1 MERKSAMINNNLFVG
16 IDVSKNKHDVAVL
29 NCEKKN
35 ALKSFVI
42 QDNFKGYNELLSKLH
57 FLEEKYQPQT
67 FLIGMEATGDYW
79 KNLYHFLLNQKNGY
93 HVTVI
98 NPFQTRAFAKG
109 ELRRAKTDPVDAKDI
124 AQFMIEKS
132 PTPTPKISP
141 ELDSIK
147 DLDRQIYAIN
157 KQKTMTINRLR
168 LELLKNAPEIE
179 KAFRNL
185 GGRQILALLAQ
196 FPTAQDINKASL
208 TELGEVRFGIR
219 NFRIPTRLVKKVKEL
234 CKNSI
239 AYKTGPGSGWVV
251 QSLVR
256 RITQLLQEKELL
268 QKQIAD
274 MYNDFKEQ
282 QSVLTSIKGISINT
296 AIALEAYIG
305 DVTRF
310 PNVKKIVAYFGMNPT
325 VCKSGKSLKRS
336 SRLQK
341 KGNGIVRQKLFQAV
355 LCIISKK
362 QGPFYKYY
370 QRLVD
375 SGKPKMVAIGATMRK
390 LLGVAYAMLKK
401 QQKFDPE
408 KC

>member
-1 MERKSAMINNNLFVG
+1 MERKNAMINNNLFVG

-29 NCEKKN
+29 NCDKKN

-42 QDNFKGYNELLSKLH
+42 HDNFKGYNELLSKLYL
-57 FLEEKYQPQT
+57 LEGKYQPQT

-98 NPFQTRAFAKG
+98 NPFQTRAFAKA

-141 ELDSIK
+141 ALDCIK

-341 KGNGIVRQKLFQAV
+341 KGNGIVSQKLFQAV

>member
-1 MERKSAMINNNLFVG
+1 MINNNLFVG

-35 ALKSFVI
+35 VLKSFVI
-42 QDNFKGYNELLSKLH
+42 QDNFKGYNELWRKLEW
-57 FLEEKYQPQT
+57 LKEKYQPQKL
-67 FLIGMEATGDYW
+67 LIGMEATGDYW
-79 KNLYHFLLNQKNGY
+79 KNLYHFLSKQKNGY
-93 HVTVI
+93 HITVI
-98 NPFQTRAFAKG
+98 NPFQTRAFAKA

-141 ELDSIK
+141 ALDCIK

-185 GGRQILALLAQ
+185 AGRQILALLAR
-196 FPTAQDINKASL
+196 FPTAQAINKASL
-208 TELGEVRFGIR
+208 AELGKVRFGVR
-219 NFRIPTRLVKKVKEL
+219 NFRIPSKLVKKVKGL

-256 RITQLLQEKELL
+256 RITQLLDEKELL

-274 MYNDFKEQ
+274 IYNDFKEQ

-310 PNVKKIVAYFGMNPT
+310 PNVKNIVAYFGMNPT
-325 VCKSGKSLKRS
+325 VCKSGKSLKRP

-341 KGNGIVRQKLFQAV
+341 KGSGIVRQKLFQAV

>member
-1 MERKSAMINNNLFVG
+1 MINNNLFVG

-98 NPFQTRAFAKG
+98 NPFQTRAFAKA

-141 ELDSIK
+141 ALDCIK

-296 AIALEAYIG
+296 AIVLEAYIG

-341 KGNGIVRQKLFQAV
+341 KGNGLVRQKLFQAV

-390 LLGVAYAMLKK
+390 LLGVAYAMLKN

>member
-57 FLEEKYQPQT
+57 FLEEKYQTQT

>member
-1 MERKSAMINNNLFVG
+1 MINNNLFVG

-98 NPFQTRAFAKG
+98 NPFQTRAFAKA

-141 ELDSIK
+141 ALDCIK

-157 KQKTMTINRLR
+157 KQKTMTINRLC

-179 KAFRNL
+179 KAFPNL
-185 GGRQILALLAQ
+185 AGRQILALLAQ
-196 FPTAQDINKASL
+196 FPTAQTINKVSL
-208 TELGEVRFGIR
+208 NDLREIRFGVR

-239 AYKTGPGSGWVV
+239 AY
-251 QSLVR
+251 
-256 RITQLLQEKELL
+256 
-268 QKQIAD
+268 
-274 MYNDFKEQ
+274 
-282 QSVLTSIKGISINT
+282 
-296 AIALEAYIG
+296 
-305 DVTRF
+305 
-310 PNVKKIVAYFGMNPT
+310 
-325 VCKSGKSLKRS
+325 
-336 SRLQK
+336 
-341 KGNGIVRQKLFQAV
+341 
-355 LCIISKK
+355 
-362 QGPFYKYY
+362 
-370 QRLVD
+370 
-375 SGKPKMVAIGATMRK
+375 
-390 LLGVAYAMLKK
+390 
-401 QQKFDPE
+401 
-408 KC
+408 

>member
-1 MERKSAMINNNLFVG
+1 MINNNLFVG

>member
-1 MERKSAMINNNLFVG
+1 MINNNLFVG
-16 IDVSKNKHDVAVL
+16 IDVSKNKHDVSVL
-29 NCEKKN
+29 SCDKKKVI
-35 ALKSFVI
+35 KSFVI
-42 QDNFKGYNELLSKLH
+42 QDNFKGYNELLSKLDW
-57 FLEEKYQPQT
+57 LDEKYQPQGI
-67 FLIGMEATGDYW
+67 LIGMEATGDYW

-93 HVTVI
+93 QISVI

-132 PTPTPKISP
+132 PLPTPKISP
-141 ELDSIK
+141 TLDCIK

-168 LELLKNAPEIE
+168 GELLKNAPEIE

-185 GGRQILALLAQ
+185 GGRQILALLARY
-196 FPTAQDINKASL
+196 PTAQAINKASL
-208 TELGEVRFGIR
+208 TELGEVRFGVR
-219 NFRIPTRLVKKVKEL
+219 NFRIPNRLVKKVKGL
-234 CKNSI
+234 CQNSI
-239 AYKTGPGSGWVV
+239 AYKIGPGSGLVV

-256 RITQLLQEKELL
+256 RILQLLEEKELL
-268 QKQIAD
+268 EKQIAD
-274 MYNDFKEQ
+274 IYNDVKEH
-282 QSVLTSIKGISINT
+282 QSVLISIKGISMNT

-310 PNVKKIVAYFGMNPT
+310 SNVKKIVAYFGMNPT
-325 VCKSGKSLKRS
+325 VCKSGKTLNRS

-341 KGNGIVRQKLFQAV
+341 KGCAIVRQKLFQAV

>member
-1 MERKSAMINNNLFVG
+1 MERKITMINNNLFVG

-42 QDNFKGYNELLSKLH
+42 QDNFKGYNELLSKLYL
-57 FLEEKYQPQT
+57 LEEKYQPQT

-98 NPFQTRAFAKG
+98 NPFQTRAFAKA

-141 ELDSIK
+141 ALDCIK

-296 AIALEAYIG
+296 AIVLEAYIG

>member
-1 MERKSAMINNNLFVG
+1 MINNNLFVG

-42 QDNFKGYNELLSKLH
+42 QDNFKGYNELLSKLYL
-57 FLEEKYQPQT
+57 LEEKYQPQT

-98 NPFQTRAFAKG
+98 NPFQTRAFAKA

-141 ELDSIK
+141 ALDCIK

-239 AYKTGPGSGWVV
+239 AYKIGPGSGWVV

-296 AIALEAYIG
+296 AIVLEAYIG

-341 KGNGIVRQKLFQAV
+341 KGNGLVRQKLFQAV

>member
-1 MERKSAMINNNLFVG
+1 MINNNQFVG

-98 NPFQTRAFAKG
+98 NPFQTRAFAKA

-141 ELDSIK
+141 ALDCIK

-341 KGNGIVRQKLFQAV
+341 KGNGLVRQKLFQAV